1 MHANGLKYLVL
12 LVVTGLCASTA
23 QAVKPAINRDSLL
36 EGRRVYEQAC
46 AWCHGIKGEGDGPAG
61 WFIGRYSSPRPRN
74 FVKDGYKLR
83 STASGDLPTDQDLFR
98 TITHGIPGVMPSYS
112 SLSERDRWQVIAY
125 LKSWNTAFEE
135 EKPIPLTF
143 PSPSASPSEAS
154 IDNGRKLYVKYDC
167 RACHGDNGEGDGPES
182 IAGHL
187 RDADTLPI
195 RSTNLTA
202 PSSWKNGASSQDLF
216 RTLMTGL
223 DGTPM
228 PSYANEFAG
237 QEEELWDLVRYLQS
251 LSDHQGR

>member
-1 MHANGLKYLVL
+1 MRTNTFTYFIL
-12 LVVTGLCASTA
+12 LVVTGLCASTV
-23 QAVKPAINRDSLL
+23 QAVNPATNRDSLL
-36 EGRRVYEQAC
+36 EGRRIYEQAC
-46 AWCHGIKGEGDGPAG
+46 AWCHGIGGEGDGPAG

-98 TITHGIPGVMPSYS
+98 TITHGIPGVMPAYS

-135 EKPIPLTF
+135 ETPVPLTF

-187 RDADTLPI
+187 RDADNLPI

-202 PSSWKNGASSQDLF
+202 PSSWKNGASAQDLF

-228 PSYANEFAG
+228 PSYANEFTG
-237 QEEELWDLVRYLQS
+237 QEEALWDLVWYVQS
-251 LSDHQGR
+251 LSGQHGR